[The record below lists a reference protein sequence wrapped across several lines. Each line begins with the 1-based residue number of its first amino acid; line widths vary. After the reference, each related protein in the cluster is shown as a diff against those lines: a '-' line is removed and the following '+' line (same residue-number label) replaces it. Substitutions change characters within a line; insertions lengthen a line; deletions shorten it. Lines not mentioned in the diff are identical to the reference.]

1 MSSTMIPQQDP
12 ATAAPIPAPPA
23 GHAWT
28 PGRTTS
34 MILAVVLFV
43 GAVAMFAAAG
53 IAHAVDNEL
62 REGDYLTTDATSLGT
77 DGYALT
83 IEEIDLDGLDGD
95 WLLGKA
101 RLRVTTADPD
111 AQLFVGVAPEDEVDD
126 YLAGVKHST
135 VSEIADPTTRYAE
148 HPGGPVSVNPADSD
162 IWDAQVTGSGTQGLE
177 WKPRDGQ
184 WTVVVMNSDGA
195 AGVHVSADVGA
206 TVPVLDQLD
215 CWLMGIGA
223 LFALTGAAL
232 AAVTVI
238 RVRRSQRG
246 RTS

>member
-1 MSSTMIPQQDP
+1 
-12 ATAAPIPAPPA
+12 
-23 GHAWT
+23 
-28 PGRTTS
+28 
-34 MILAVVLFV
+34 MILAALMLL
-43 GAVAMFAAAG
+43 GAVGMLAAAG

-83 IEEIDLDGLDGD
+83 VEEIDLDGLNGD
-95 WLLGKA
+95 WLLGTA
-101 RLRVTTADPD
+101 RLRVTTSDPD

-135 VSEIADPTTRYAE
+135 VSEIGDPTTQYAE

-162 IWDAQVTGSGTQGLE
+162 IWDAQVTGSGTQSLK
-177 WKPRDGQ
+177 WKPRAGH

-195 AGVHVSADVGA
+195 AGVHVTADVGA
-206 TVPVLDQLD
+206 TVPVLAELD

-223 LFALTGAAL
+223 VFALTGTAF
-232 AAVTVI
+232 AAVTVS
-238 RVRRSQRG
+238 RVRRSRRG

>member
-12 ATAAPIPAPPA
+12 ATAAPIPPPA
-23 GHAWT
+23 RPAWT

-34 MILAVVLFV
+34 MILAVALLL
-43 GAVAMFAAAG
+43 GAAAMFATAG
-53 IAHAVDNEL
+53 IVHAVDNEL
-62 REGDYLTTDATSLGT
+62 REDGYLTTDATSLGT

-95 WLLGKA
+95 WLLGTA
-101 RLRVTTADPD
+101 RLRVTSSDPG
-111 AQLFVGVAPEDEVDD
+111 AHLFVGVAPEDEVDA

-135 VSEIADPTTRYAE
+135 VSEIGDSKTRYAE

-162 IWDAQVTGSGTQGLE
+162 IWDGQVTGSGTQGLE
-177 WKPRDGQ
+177 WKPRDGH

-195 AGVHVSADVGA
+195 AGVHVTADVGA
-206 TVPVLDQLD
+206 TVPVMEKLE
-215 CWLMGIGA
+215 CWGLGMGA
-223 LFALTGAAL
+223 LFALTGATL
-232 AAVTVI
+232 AAVTAS

>member
-1 MSSTMIPQQDP
+1 MSNTMIPQQNP
-12 ATAAPIPAPPA
+12 ATVAPIPVPPA

-53 IAHAVDNEL
+53 IAHVVDNEL
-62 REGDYLTTDATSLGT
+62 REGGYLTTDATSLDT

-83 IEEIDLDGLDGD
+83 IEEIDLDSLDGD

-101 RLRVTTADPD
+101 RLRVATADSD
-111 AQLFVGVAPEDEVDD
+111 AQLFVGVAPEDQVDD
-126 YLAGVKHST
+126 YLAGVQHST
-135 VSEIADPTTRYAE
+135 VAEIGDPTTRYAE

-162 IWDAQVTGSGTQGLE
+162 IWDAQVTGSGTQSLE
-177 WKPRDGQ
+177 WTPRAGH

-195 AGVHVSADVGA
+195 GGVHVTADVGA
-206 TVPVLDQLD
+206 TVPVLEHLD
-215 CWLMGIGA
+215 CWLAGIGS